1 MDGKYFTS
9 GIKLIFYG
17 ETNPITFGNLDGTNW
32 TKAIFKNL
40 NKSKLSSVQKNEHME
55 DVRSEIFLFLV
66 QMANIPK
73 NGQNQ
78 MVVSLNLY

>member
-1 MDGKYFTS
+1 MESISLQASSSFSMVKQTLLLLEIWMERIGPEQFS
-9 GIKLIFYG
+9 
-17 ETNPITFGNLDGTNW
+17 
-32 TKAIFKNL
+32 KNL
-40 NKSKLSSVQKNEHME
+40 NKSKLSSVQKNEHNE

-73 NGQNQ
+73 NGQIQ